1 MPPSPSTLYPPP
13 PYMYQ
18 INVRFIIKFLGT
30 MHMLESLFMLCAV
43 GISFWYDDSDLIPLS
58 ISCAIMFLAGLIM
71 YLFGRRADDYHSG
84 RREGMLCVTLT
95 WILLSLFGMLP
106 YLISGAIPHVADAFF
121 ETISGFTTTGATILN
136 DIERLPHGLLFWRSL
151 TQWQGGIGMIVFTVA
166 ILPIFG
172 GTASQ
177 LFDAET
183 PGITHERFRP
193 RITEVAKRIFGLYL
207 LITMGLLLLLWA
219 GPMNLF
225 DALNHAMTTVST
237 GGYSTKN
244 LGLAYWHS
252 AYTEYVVIL
261 GMTIGGTN
269 FTLLYFALRG
279 HSQKLF
285 RDHEF
290 RWFCT
295 VIATATIV
303 TTVWILLR
311 HNETNPELAF
321 RHALFHIT
329 SLISTTGFLTV
340 DFAQWGS
347 FFAVIALFVI
357 IVAGCAGSTSGG
369 LKMGRFMILIK
380 NLLNEFKRQ
389 THPRAILPLRAGGQV
404 IPEHIIQRVYTF
416 AIIYV
421 GLILFGCTVLTFEGI
436 DLGDALG
443 LAATSV
449 SNAGPGI
456 GHFADGNF
464 SSISAFNKWILSFL
478 MIVGRLEIF
487 TVLTLVLPGFWRR

>member
-1 MPPSPSTLYPPP
+1 MFHQL
-13 PYMYQ
+13 
-18 INVRFIIKFLGT
+18 NVRFIIKFLGT
-30 MHMLESLFMLCAV
+30 MHMLESLFMLSAV
-43 GISFWYDDSDLIPLS
+43 AVSFWYHDSDLIPLA
-58 ISCAIMFLAGLIM
+58 ISCAIMFSAGLAM
-71 YLFGRRADDYHSG
+71 YITGRHANDYRSG
-84 RREGMLCVTLT
+84 RREGMISVTLT
-95 WILLSLFGMLP
+95 WIFLSFFGMLP
-106 YLISGAIPHVADAFF
+106 YLISGYIPNVTDAYF
-121 ETISGFTTTGATILN
+121 ETISGFTTTGATILD

-166 ILPIFG
+166 LLPMFG
-172 GTASQ
+172 GAASQ

-183 PGITHERFRP
+183 PGITHDRFRP
-193 RITEVAKRIFGLYL
+193 RITQVAKRIFGLYV
-207 LITMGLLLLLWA
+207 LITLAILLLLWI

-225 DALNHAMTTVST
+225 DALNHAMTTVAT

-244 LGLAYWHS
+244 NGLAYWHS
-252 AYTEYVVIL
+252 AYTEYIVIL
-261 GMTIGGTN
+261 GMFIGATN

-285 RDHEF
+285 HDHEF
-290 RWFCT
+290 RWFCI
-295 VIATATIV
+295 VIATTTIV
-303 TTVWILLR
+303 TTAWILLR

-321 RHALFHIT
+321 RHALFH
-329 SLISTTGFLTV
+329 STALVSNTGLLTV
-340 DFAQWGS
+340 NYSSWGS

-369 LKMGRFMILIK
+369 LKMGRFMILVK
-380 NLLNEFKRQ
+380 DLLNEFKRQ
-389 THPRAILPLRAGGQV
+389 THPRAVLPLRAGGQV
-404 IPEHIIQRVYTF
+404 IPEHVVQRVYTF

-464 SSISAFNKWILSFL
+464 STISSFNKWILSFL

-487 TVLTLVLPGFWRR
+487 TVLTPLLPGFWRR